1 MNFLRMLSGQSR
13 PLPPLGENLHRHRT
27 RALLKA
33 RQLEL
38 VHLVLPAGRELPNHS
53 APGEITLYCIEG
65 TINVHTPDGHACLH
79 AGDVVHLAAEVP
91 HAVVALTDASALL
104 TICLVRTNPAHS
116 PPDSIAPSR
125 PARTCQH

>member
-1 MNFLRMLSGQSR
+1 MNFLRMMSGQSR
-13 PLPPLGENLHRHRT
+13 PLPPLGKNLHRHRT

-38 VHLVLPAGRELPNHS
+38 VHLVLPAGHELPTHS

-65 TINVHTPDGHACLH
+65 AMNLSTPDGHACLH
-79 AGDVVHLAAEVP
+79 AGDVVHLAAEMP

-104 TICLVRTNPAHS
+104 TICLARTGPS
-116 PPDSIAPSR
+116 PSQPDSSAPTR
-125 PARTCQH
+125 PAQTCHH